1 MRAQRKGWE
10 SRLHEHSGMLRE
22 RESLKRFN
30 QGISVRTLAFSP
42 EHLGSNN
49 IRDESK
55 TEATRPRQ
63 ELGGKEEYKMTP
75 EF

>member
-1 MRAQRKGWE
+1 M
-10 SRLHEHSGMLRE
+10 H
-22 RESLKRFN
+22 
-30 QGISVRTLAFSP
+30 IAFSP
-42 EHLGSNN
+42 EHLGSII

-63 ELGGKEEYKMTP
+63 ELVEGKEEYKMTL